1 MIINTKIKFIY
12 TIGVYL
18 AQDKVQWWT
27 LTNIIN
33 NWTPQKAGNLSGW
46 ATTRFLKT
54 TSFHEVSPPVIYTSS
69 DQAQSTVDKI
79 KFLTAVI
86 KLLLRGPMN
95 SCRKVLSA

>member
-1 MIINTKIKFIY
+1 MIISTKIKFIY
-12 TIGVYL
+12 TIGIYL

-33 NWTPQKAGNLSGW
+33 NWTPQKAGNLSSW
-46 ATTRFLKT
+46 ATTRFLST
-54 TSFHEVSPPVIYTSS
+54 TFFHEVSLPVIYNSS
-69 DQAQSTVDKI
+69 DQEPSTVDKI

-95 SCRKVLSA
+95 SCREVLSA